1 MNIQEKGDIGS
12 ESRPVRVSSRLEEAL
27 WVWGKSWETVA
38 NAEEVKR
45 SGLEWGGRLIPGLC
59 LFLCVK
65 WGLGGKLFNTE
76 VVNCVLYNPSGCC
89 NMTVCPKR
97 AKKKNLGKRNGIQ
110 FLSWRLTVNM
120 IPECSVCDILGTHV
134 DSVEKVSDCHYWQ
147 GIFTHEIFIRYLL
160 EVRNRRESEIDKIL
174 IWLLCMEM
182 EPDSFVSEG
191 KIQGITSIES
201 VVLSIS
207 YLDDKVSSLL

>member
-45 SGLEWGGRLIPGLC
+45 SGLEWGGRLILGLC

-89 NMTVCPKR
+89 NMTVRPKR
-97 AKKKNLGKRNGIQ
+97 AKKKNLEKEMEWSALNSLYWHFIGQEKRNLW
-110 FLSWRLTVNM
+110 FFSSFYT
-120 IPECSVCDILGTHV
+120 
-134 DSVEKVSDCHYWQ
+134 SDL
-147 GIFTHEIFIRYLL
+147 FYLL
-160 EVRNRRESEIDKIL
+160 QCKWIT
-174 IWLLCMEM
+174 
-182 EPDSFVSEG
+182 FV
-191 KIQGITSIES
+191 ISIIIYMS
-201 VVLSIS
+201 NVYIIM
-207 YLDDKVSSLL
+207 YICYIYTFFFF